1 MNNLGRP
8 SVIRCAPRH
17 AQLLVVSSVHELGPG
32 TELVDGLRNPSVTP
46 EHLISS

>member
-17 AQLLVVSSVHELGPG
+17 AQLLAVSSVHELAQ
-32 TELVDGLRNPSVTP
+32 GLNSSTVCGIPLLLPS
-46 EHLISS
+46 I